1 MTFAVTLKLLRTV
14 ALVSAVLLLGCCA
27 FLWYR
32 SGPGQT
38 MDIVERPCRTRT
50 FTTWSAGGTLYAVSE
65 PLDPPQEETN
75 WKWRSL
81 SGVRRFGISVR
92 SVGLLPQGRLWVKAT
107 GPEKVVIAP
116 YWFLCLLFA
125 AYPATAGARSLRRW
139 LLRRARAARNACL
152 ACGYDLRGTPG
163 KCPECGTGTSLL
175 PPDDAPG
182 QLDRIARI

>member
-38 MDIVERPCRTRT
+38 MDTIQTAWTDRT
-50 FTTWSAGGTLYAVSE
+50 FSAWSAQGTLYAVSE
-65 PLDPPQEETN
+65 RLDPPQEESP
-75 WKWRSL
+75 WRWEFRRGARLINISMKRVGSLPMGRPWLKL
-81 SGVRRFGISVR
+81 SG
-92 SVGLLPQGRLWVKAT
+92 PD
-107 GPEKVVIAP
+107 KVLIAP

-163 KCPECGTGTSLL
+163 KCPECGTGASLL
-175 PPDDAPG
+175 PPDEAPG
-182 QLDRIARI
+182 QLDRTARI